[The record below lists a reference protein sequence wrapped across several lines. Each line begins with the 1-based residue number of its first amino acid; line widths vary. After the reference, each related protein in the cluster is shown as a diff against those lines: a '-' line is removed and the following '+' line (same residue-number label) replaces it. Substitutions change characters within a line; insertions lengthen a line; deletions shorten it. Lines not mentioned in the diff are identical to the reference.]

1 MIGIDELL
9 DMLDWNND
17 PTIQAKGIELARD
30 VKTTN
35 PFVLPMD
42 SKYGKNVWE
51 NCAKIIN
58 ERSDEQIRPY
68 LRRLFV
74 WIGDLTL
81 PGALIIWER
90 LLKFNDTEY
99 MLFILDSCK
108 ACANATNDFGIHT
121 LLEFEAEL
129 IDKKQE

>member
-17 PTIQAKGIELARD
+17 PIVQAKGIELARE

-35 PFVLPMD
+35 PFVMPMD
-42 SKYGKNVWE
+42 SQYKDNVWE

-68 LRRLFV
+68 LDSLFE
-74 WIGDLTL
+74 WMGDLTT

-90 LLKFNDTEY
+90 LLKFKDIEY
-99 MLFILDSCK
+99 MTFILDMCK
-108 ACANATNDFGIHT
+108 ACANAINDYGIHT
-121 LLEFEAEL
+121 LLEFEAEIL
-129 IDKKQE
+129 GKKQE

>member
-58 ERSDEQIRPY
+58 DTFWRGTT
-68 LRRLFV
+68 V
-74 WIGDLTL
+74 
-81 PGALIIWER
+81 PGNSSYT
-90 LLKFNDTEY
+90 FT
-99 MLFILDSCK
+99 
-108 ACANATNDFGIHT
+108 TNGSSGS
-121 LLEFEAEL
+121 
-129 IDKKQE
+129 K